1 MLDMVTTDSRTY
13 REPNKDMA
21 KATMLGLEQ
30 KDWLIDSLLDTNSHW
45 RVWANQTLFS
55 ELAIRGPITR
65 IPYKYINEDAWDGF
79 RSERKDI
86 LDALEQNSVDNLV
99 VLTGDMH
106 SFLSSYVKT
115 DYKNLKNKKANR
127 VGIELMTPSV
137 ILIISVQLLKT
148 LYQKF
153 K

>member
-1 MLDMVTTDSRTY
+1 MAY
-13 REPNKDMA
+13 RFFTEHQFSLES
-21 KATMLGLEQ
+21 LGKSNPILR
-30 KDWLIDSLLDTNSHW
+30 I
-45 RVWANQTLFS
+45 
-55 ELAIRGPITR
+55 AIRGPITR

-115 DYKNLKNKKANR
+115 DYKNLKNKRANR

-137 ILIISVQLLKT
+137 SSNNLSAIIEDLISKDSNEFISPAPPRSIEEV
-148 LYQKF
+148 
-153 K
+153 